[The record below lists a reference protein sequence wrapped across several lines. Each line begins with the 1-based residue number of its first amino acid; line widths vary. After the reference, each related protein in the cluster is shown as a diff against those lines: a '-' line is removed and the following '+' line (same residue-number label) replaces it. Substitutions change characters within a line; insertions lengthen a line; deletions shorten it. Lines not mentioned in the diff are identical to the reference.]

1 MQVIPVD
8 SENNKSAEE
17 NKITKNSPEKIGADN
32 SVAKSQ
38 VTEPKEI
45 SQISQSNNDYDSKHQ
60 NISESEKQKEQS
72 VNVSET
78 QLQKDMRMYVAN
90 IERKLKMNWD
100 EPKDIG
106 NNPVELKF
114 KIGKDGSLISYNIY
128 KSSGSTSA
136 DEAAVEALKRT
147 APFTPLPESFTGSSV
162 DVLFTFDLK
171 IFH

>member
-8 SENNKSAEE
+8 SENNRSEE
-17 NKITKNSPEKIGADN
+17 NKITKSSPEKIGADN
-32 SVAKSQ
+32 SVTKSQ
-38 VTEPKEI
+38 VAKPREI
-45 SQISQSNNDYDSKHQ
+45 SQISQPNNDYNSKQQ
-60 NISESEKQKEQS
+60 NVSESEKQNTQRA
-72 VNVSET
+72 NVSDST
-78 QLQKDMRMYVAN
+78 SQKDMRMYVAN

-136 DEAAVEALKRT
+136 DKAAAEALKRT